1 MKIGKRAS
9 AKKYESLREKQA
21 KANALVLESRK
32 RLGSKHKEIQKI
44 TKMKKLFFGKRGV
57 RASGRLSFKNLSTKD
72 IQAYNEFLDAIINAH
87 ETNTYLNPVKY
98 DNMRAKLEKSFN
110 DQYGDIGIT
119 PDELVDIVE
128 SDIVAQLKELGI
140 PYKEVF
146 ELFRDYPEMRT
157 EDVILALK
165 VFKDIYDE
173 GSTTADDFLVF
184 VDDFLQLSQ
193 TPIFD
198 NFEMDE
204 VMRAYESLP
213 DHIRNINDFT
223 DIMRDYNEGEYGSIE
238 GYIDYVS
245 RYL

>member
-32 RLGSKHKEIQKI
+32 RLGAKHNEIKKI
-44 TKMKKLFFGKRGV
+44 TKMKKLFFEKRGV
-57 RASGRLSFKNLSTKD
+57 KASGRLSFKNLQAKD
-72 IQAYNEFLDAIINAH
+72 IKAYNDFLDAIINAH
-87 ETNTYLNPVKY
+87 ETNTYLNQVKY
-98 DNMRAKLEKSFN
+98 EQRRAKLEKAFN
-110 DQYGDIGIT
+110 DQYGDLGIT

-146 ELFRDYPEMRT
+146 DLFRDYPDLTT
-157 EDVILALK
+157 EDVIRALK
-165 VFKDIYDE
+165 VFKDMYNED
-173 GSTTADDFLVF
+173 STTADDFLIF
-184 VDDFLQLSQ
+184 VDDFIQLSQ
-193 TPIFD
+193 TPLFD
-198 NFEMDE
+198 NFEYDE

-213 DHIRNINDFT
+213 DHVRNINDFL
-223 DIMRDYNEGEYGSIE
+223 DLVQDYDASEFGSLE

-245 RYL
+245 RYV